1 MVLGTVTQKFGKIS
15 WFGATEYAMSG
26 VSNCM
31 PSAAGGAARSV
42 APTGPAVMPGAV
54 GMPVAPLEPPLAV
67 VVVDPLDE
75 PDEPPLEPLLLPV
88 AVEPPEPP
96 PEAVPP
102 LSPPLLVLAGEA
114 SPVAAPLSVGEP
126 PGPVGA
132 ALHATRNRA
141 SARAGRTTKPFN
153 LSFDV
158 RSMTPPRL
166 TGLRL
171 GAPPTTHP
179 QPDAYP
185 QEPGSPTSQRAN

>member
-75 PDEPPLEPLLLPV
+75 PDEPPLEPLL
-88 AVEPPEPP
+88 
-96 PEAVPP
+96 
-102 LSPPLLVLAGEA
+102 VLAVEA

-185 QEPGSPTSQRAN
+185 REPGSPTSQRAN

>member
-88 AVEPPEPP
+88 AVEPPEPAPEGP
-96 PEAVPP
+96 PDAVRP
-102 LSPPLLVLAGEA
+102 LS
-114 SPVAAPLSVGEP
+114 AA
-126 PGPVGA
+126 A
-132 ALHATRNRA
+132 
-141 SARAGRTTKPFN
+141 ARAGG
-153 LSFDV
+153 
-158 RSMTPPRL
+158 RSVAGR
-166 TGLRL
+166 
-171 GAPPTTHP
+171 GAVV
-179 QPDAYP
+179 
-185 QEPGSPTSQRAN
+185 GRRASGPSGRGAAR

>member
-67 VVVDPLDE
+67 VVVDPLGE
-75 PDEPPLEPLLLPV
+75 

-96 PEAVPP
+96 PDAPPDAVPP
-102 LSPPLLVLAGEA
+102 LSPPLLVLAVEA